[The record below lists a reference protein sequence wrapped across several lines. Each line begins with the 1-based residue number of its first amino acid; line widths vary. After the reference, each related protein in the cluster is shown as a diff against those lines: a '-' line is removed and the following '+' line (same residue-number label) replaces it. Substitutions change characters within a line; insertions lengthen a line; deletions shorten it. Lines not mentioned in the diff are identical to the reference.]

1 MALVQSNAFFLL
13 SFPHFRHILGHLIE
27 RHAFHRRTLNL
38 RALMLGYNSFLYWI
52 AVTGKNKRLLTDK
65 ALKGP
70 LISKE
75 ITMFDIGGKILHRS
89 SNINYHRESF
99 FNIWMNRC
107 GLAVW
112 TKPSLGEGIRKAQ
125 TYLWMTTSLGF
136 ILARTFHHWKE
147 NQKSHLFSDT
157 LPL

>member
-1 MALVQSNAFFLL
+1 M
-13 SFPHFRHILGHLIE
+13 
-27 RHAFHRRTLNL
+27 L
-38 RALMLGYNSFLYWI
+38 RYNSFLYWI
-52 AVTGKNKRLLTDK
+52 AVTGKNKHLLTDK

-147 NQKSHLFSDT
+147 NQKSHYSQILYLYSF
-157 LPL
+157 PLKFEVAPLTRMICSTSRILISHWQNL